1 MSYGKMKTFINI
13 ISTVPIKDTEG
24 FVTDGESVL
33 ASVRAF
39 KEDRHSNERWANL
52 ATFSEATALFRFR
65 RIPNLE
71 ITTEMIITCA
81 DGRYEIVSVEIVRSR
96 AIYIEVLAKKVISSG

>member
-1 MSYGKMKTFINI
+1 MKTFIDI
-13 ISTVPIKDTEG
+13 ISTVPIKDAEG

-52 ATFSEATALFRFR
+52 ATFSDATALFRFR

-71 ITTEMIITCA
+71 ITTEMIITCV